1 VKKYLIKIWNSTNL
15 DLLGQLI
22 WESDNVDKLILEVNQ
37 HIPKGSRATIEEKND

>member
-22 WESDNVDKLILEVNQ
+22 WESDDSNKLIQEVTECL
-37 HIPKGSRATIEEKND
+37 PKGCRATIEEKI